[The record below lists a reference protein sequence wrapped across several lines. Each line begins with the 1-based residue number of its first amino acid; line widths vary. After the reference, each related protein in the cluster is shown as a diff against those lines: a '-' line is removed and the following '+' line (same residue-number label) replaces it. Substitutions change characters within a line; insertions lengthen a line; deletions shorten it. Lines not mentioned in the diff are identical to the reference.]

1 MLAYVWRRTRDAE
14 ISAATVGRLISVVI
28 MISGVTL
35 FFNLARA
42 ADPEQGAVS
51 LPDMRRA
58 AP

>member
-42 ADPEQGAVS
+42 LLTPSKVRF
-51 LPDMRRA
+51 P
-58 AP
+58 